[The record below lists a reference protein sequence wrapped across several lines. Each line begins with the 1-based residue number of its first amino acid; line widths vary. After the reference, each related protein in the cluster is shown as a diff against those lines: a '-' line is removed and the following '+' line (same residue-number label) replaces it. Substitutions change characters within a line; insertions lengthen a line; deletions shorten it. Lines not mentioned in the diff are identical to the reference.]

1 MSRTKKF
8 MYNTVTTALYQLIV
22 MIVGFITP
30 KVFLSAYGSEINGL
44 VTSINQFITYFNL
57 VEAGL
62 ASAAVYAL
70 YKPLAENNYS
80 KINSIVSAAKKFYYK
95 AGYIFVGLVVAMAI
109 IYPIFVKTSVLSTA
123 EVGLL
128 VLVLGANGVIEFFTL
143 SKYRVLLTASQ
154 KTYIISLGSIAYVIL
169 NTIII
174 VVLAQ
179 FKVNIV
185 ILKAVAIL
193 AILVRSII
201 LMVYVKRKY
210 KYISYKAEPDYGA
223 MDKRWSALFLQ
234 VLTAV
239 QNGAP
244 VVISTIFTNL
254 KTVSVYSIYNMVMH
268 GINGVLS
275 IFTSGLSA
283 SFGDVIARKETETL
297 QKSYREF
304 EFAYYLFITIVYAVS
319 MVMILPFVKIYTSG
333 ITDTNYML
341 PEIAFLIV
349 LNGLLYNIK
358 TPQGMLVISAGL
370 YKETRIQTLIQA
382 LIIVIGGV
390 ALAPFFG
397 LAGILIA
404 SCLSNLYR
412 VIDLMFFIPKNVTK
426 IPVIETAKRMFM
438 VLLDMVIIVLPCVLL
453 IDINAS
459 SYLQW
464 AFYACGV
471 TAYSIIVVLIIGAI
485 FDRKLLKSVFIR
497 IKNMI
502 MRKEKA

>member
-8 MYNTVTTALYQLIV
+8 MYNTVTTALYQIIL

-30 KVFLSAYGSEINGL
+30 KVFLNAYGSEINGL

-62 ASAAVYAL
+62 AGAAVYAL
-70 YKPLAENNYS
+70 YKPLAEQNYP
-80 KINSIVSAAKKFYYK
+80 KINAIVSAAKKFYLK
-95 AGYIFVGLVVAMAI
+95 AGYIFLGLIFAMAL
-109 IYPIFVKTSVLSTA
+109 IYPIFVKTGLLSSF
-123 EVGLL
+123 EVRLL

-154 KTYIISLGSIAYVIL
+154 KTYIISLSSIIYVIL

-174 VVLAQ
+174 VILANLG
-179 FKVNIV
+179 VNIV
-185 ILKAVAIL
+185 IVKAVAIL
-193 AILVRSII
+193 AILIRSII
-201 LMVYVKRKY
+201 LMTYVKRKY
-210 KYISYKAEPDYGA
+210 KYISYKEEPDYQS

-234 VLTAV
+234 VLTAI

-244 VVISTIFTNL
+244 VVISTIFTSL

-283 SFGDVIARKETETL
+283 SFGDVIARKEMVTL

-304 EFAYYLFITIVYAVS
+304 EFAYYTLITVIYSVS
-319 MVMILPFVKIYTSG
+319 MVMILPFVRIYTEG
-333 ITDTNYML
+333 VTDTNYML

-370 YKETRIQTLIQA
+370 YKETRVRTLIQA
-382 LIIVIGGV
+382 LIIVILGII
-390 ALAPFFG
+390 LAPIFG
-397 LAGILIA
+397 LTGILIA
-404 SCLSNLYR
+404 SCLSNIYR
-412 VIDLMFFIPKNVTK
+412 DIDLIFYIPKHVTK
-426 IPVIETAKRMFM
+426 IPAKETIKRVCIM
-438 VLLDMVIIVLPCVLL
+438 LLNTILIVVPCVIL
-453 IDINAS
+453 ININAS
-459 SYLQW
+459 NYLQW
-464 AFYACGV
+464 AFYAVGV
-471 TAYSIIVVLIIGAI
+471 TLYAIIIVLINAI
-485 FDRKLLKSVFIR
+485 LFDRVQLSSVLKR
-497 IKNMI
+497 IKMMI
-502 MRKEKA
+502 GVKK

>member
-8 MYNTVTTALYQLIV
+8 IYNTVTTALYQLIL

-62 ASAAVYAL
+62 AGAAVYAL
-70 YKPLAENNYS
+70 YKPLAEQNYS
-80 KINSIVSAAKKFYYK
+80 KINAIVSAAKKFYLK
-95 AGYIFVGLVVAMAI
+95 AGYIFVGLILAMAL
-109 IYPIFVKTSVLSTA
+109 IYPIFVKTGALSTF
-123 EVGLL
+123 EIGLL

-143 SKYRVLLTASQ
+143 SKYRVLLTAAQ
-154 KTYIISLGSIAYVIL
+154 KTYVISLSSIIYVIL

-174 VVLAQ
+174 VVLANLG
-179 FKVNIV
+179 VNIV
-185 ILKAVAIL
+185 IVKAVAIL
-193 AILVRSII
+193 AILLRSII
-201 LMVYVKRKY
+201 LMTYVKKKY
-210 KYISYKAEPDYGA
+210 KYISYKEKPDYQS

-234 VLTAV
+234 VLTAI

-244 VVISTIFTNL
+244 VVISTFFTNL

-283 SFGDVIARKETETL
+283 SFGDVIARKETATL

-304 EFAYYLFITIVYAVS
+304 EFAYYTLITVIYSVS
-319 MVMILPFVKIYTSG
+319 MVMILPFVRIYTAG
-333 ITDTNYML
+333 VTDTNYIL

-370 YKETRIQTLIQA
+370 YKETRLQTTIQA
-382 LIIVIGGV
+382 LIIVILGII
-390 ALAPFFG
+390 LAPIFG
-397 LAGILIA
+397 LSGILIA
-404 SCLSNLYR
+404 SCVSNLYR
-412 VIDLMFFIPKNVTK
+412 DIDLIFYIPKYVTK
-426 IPVIETAKRMFM
+426 IPAKETIKR
-438 VLLDMVIIVLPCVLL
+438 VGIIILNMVIIVVPCIMLL
-453 IDINAS
+453 QINAS

-464 AFYACGV
+464 AFYAIGV
-471 TAYSIIVVLIIGAI
+471 TIYAIIVVLTNAI
-485 FDRKLLKSVFIR
+485 LFDRTQLKSVLKR
-497 IKNMI
+497 IKMMI
-502 MRKEKA
+502 GEKK

>member
-8 MYNTVTTALYQLIV
+8 MYNTVTTALYQIIL

-30 KVFLSAYGSEINGL
+30 KVFLNAYGSEINGL

-62 ASAAVYAL
+62 AGAAVYAL
-70 YKPLAENNYS
+70 YKPLAEQNYP
-80 KINSIVSAAKKFYYK
+80 KINAIVSAAKKFYLK
-95 AGYIFVGLVVAMAI
+95 AGYIFLGLIFAMAL
-109 IYPIFVKTSVLSTA
+109 IYPIFVKTGLLSSF

-154 KTYIISLGSIAYVIL
+154 KTYIISLSSIIYVIL

-174 VVLAQ
+174 VILANLG
-179 FKVNIV
+179 VNIV
-185 ILKAVAIL
+185 IVKAVAIL
-193 AILVRSII
+193 AILIRSII
-201 LMVYVKRKY
+201 LMTYVKRKY
-210 KYISYKAEPDYGA
+210 KYISYKEEPDYQS

-234 VLTAV
+234 VLTAI

-244 VVISTIFTNL
+244 VVISTIFTSL

-283 SFGDVIARKETETL
+283 SFGDVIARKEMVTL

-304 EFAYYLFITIVYAVS
+304 EFAYYTLITVIYSVS
-319 MVMILPFVKIYTSG
+319 MVMILPFVRIYTEG
-333 ITDTNYML
+333 VTDTNYML

-370 YKETRIQTLIQA
+370 YKETRVRTLIQA
-382 LIIVIGGV
+382 LIIVILGII
-390 ALAPFFG
+390 LAPIFG
-397 LAGILIA
+397 LTGILIA
-404 SCLSNLYR
+404 SCLSNIYR
-412 VIDLMFFIPKNVTK
+412 DIDLIFYIPKHVTK
-426 IPVIETAKRMFM
+426 IPAKETIKRVCIM
-438 VLLDMVIIVLPCVLL
+438 LLNTILIVVPCVIL
-453 IDINAS
+453 ININAS
-459 SYLQW
+459 NYLQW
-464 AFYACGV
+464 AFYAVGV
-471 TAYSIIVVLIIGAI
+471 TLYAIIIVLINAI
-485 FDRKLLKSVFIR
+485 LFDRVQLSSVLKR
-497 IKNMI
+497 IKMMI
-502 MRKEKA
+502 GVKK

>member
-8 MYNTVTTALYQLIV
+8 MYNTVTTALYQIIL

-30 KVFLSAYGSEINGL
+30 KVFLNAYGSEINGL

-57 VEAGL
+57 VDAGL
-62 ASAAVYAL
+62 AGAAVYAL
-70 YKPLAENNYS
+70 YKPLAEQNYP
-80 KINSIVSAAKKFYYK
+80 KINAIVSAAKKFYLK
-95 AGYIFVGLVVAMAI
+95 AGYIFLGLIFAMAL
-109 IYPIFVKTSVLSTA
+109 IYPIFVKTGLLSSF

-154 KTYIISLGSIAYVIL
+154 KTYIISLSSIIYVIL

-174 VVLAQ
+174 VILANLG
-179 FKVNIV
+179 VNIV
-185 ILKAVAIL
+185 IVKAVAIL
-193 AILVRSII
+193 AILIRSII
-201 LMVYVKRKY
+201 LMTYVKRKY
-210 KYISYKAEPDYGA
+210 KYISYKEEPDYQS

-234 VLTAV
+234 VLTAI

-244 VVISTIFTNL
+244 VVISTIFTSL

-283 SFGDVIARKETETL
+283 SFGDVIARKEMVTL

-304 EFAYYLFITIVYAVS
+304 EFAYYTLITVIYSVS
-319 MVMILPFVKIYTSG
+319 MVMILPFVRIYTEG
-333 ITDTNYML
+333 VTDTNYML

-370 YKETRIQTLIQA
+370 YKETRVRTLIQA
-382 LIIVIGGV
+382 LIIVILGII
-390 ALAPFFG
+390 LAPIFG
-397 LAGILIA
+397 LTGILIA
-404 SCLSNLYR
+404 SCLSNIYR
-412 VIDLMFFIPKNVTK
+412 DIDLIFYIPKHVTK
-426 IPVIETAKRMFM
+426 IPAKETIKRVCIM
-438 VLLDMVIIVLPCVLL
+438 LLNTILIVVPCVIL
-453 IDINAS
+453 ININAS
-459 SYLQW
+459 NYLQW
-464 AFYACGV
+464 AFYAVGV
-471 TAYSIIVVLIIGAI
+471 TLYAIIIVLINAI
-485 FDRKLLKSVFIR
+485 LFDRVQLSSVLKR
-497 IKNMI
+497 IKMMI
-502 MRKEKA
+502 GVKK

>member
-8 MYNTVTTALYQLIV
+8 MYNTVTTALYQIIL

-30 KVFLSAYGSEINGL
+30 KVFLNAYGSEINGL

-62 ASAAVYAL
+62 AGAAVYAL
-70 YKPLAENNYS
+70 YKPLAEQNYP
-80 KINSIVSAAKKFYYK
+80 KINAIVSAAKKFYLK
-95 AGYIFVGLVVAMAI
+95 AGYIFLGLIFAMAL
-109 IYPIFVKTSVLSTA
+109 IYPIFVKTGLLSSF

-154 KTYIISLGSIAYVIL
+154 KTYIISLSSIIYVIL

-174 VVLAQ
+174 VILANLG
-179 FKVNIV
+179 VNIV
-185 ILKAVAIL
+185 IVKAVAIL
-193 AILVRSII
+193 AILIRSII
-201 LMVYVKRKY
+201 LKTYVKRKY
-210 KYISYKAEPDYGA
+210 KYISYKEEPDYQS

-234 VLTAV
+234 VLTAI

-244 VVISTIFTNL
+244 VVISTIFTSL

-283 SFGDVIARKETETL
+283 SFGDVIARKEMVTL

-304 EFAYYLFITIVYAVS
+304 EFAYYTLITVIYSVS
-319 MVMILPFVKIYTSG
+319 MVMILPFVRIYTEG
-333 ITDTNYML
+333 VTDTNYML

-370 YKETRIQTLIQA
+370 YKETRVRTLIQA
-382 LIIVIGGV
+382 LIIVILGII
-390 ALAPFFG
+390 LAPIFG
-397 LAGILIA
+397 LTGILIA
-404 SCLSNLYR
+404 SCLSNIYR
-412 VIDLMFFIPKNVTK
+412 DIDLIFYIPKHVTK
-426 IPVIETAKRMFM
+426 IPAKETIKRVCIM
-438 VLLDMVIIVLPCVLL
+438 LLNTILIVVPCVIL
-453 IDINAS
+453 ININAS
-459 SYLQW
+459 NYLQW
-464 AFYACGV
+464 AFYAVGV
-471 TAYSIIVVLIIGAI
+471 TLYAIIIVLINAI
-485 FDRKLLKSVFIR
+485 LFDRVQLSSVLKR
-497 IKNMI
+497 IKMMI
-502 MRKEKA
+502 GVKK

>member
-8 MYNTVTTALYQLIV
+8 MYNTVTTALYQIIL

-30 KVFLSAYGSEINGL
+30 KVFLNAYGSEINGL

-62 ASAAVYAL
+62 AGAAVYAL
-70 YKPLAENNYS
+70 YKPLAEQNYP
-80 KINSIVSAAKKFYYK
+80 KINAIVSAAKKFYLK
-95 AGYIFVGLVVAMAI
+95 AGYIFLGLIFAMAL
-109 IYPIFVKTSVLSTA
+109 IYPIFVKTGLLSSF

-143 SKYRVLLTASQ
+143 SKYRVLFTASQ
-154 KTYIISLGSIAYVIL
+154 KTYIISLSSIIYVIL

-174 VVLAQ
+174 VILANLG
-179 FKVNIV
+179 VNIV
-185 ILKAVAIL
+185 IVKAVAIL
-193 AILVRSII
+193 AILIRSII
-201 LMVYVKRKY
+201 LMTYVKRKY
-210 KYISYKAEPDYGA
+210 KYISYKEEPDYQS

-234 VLTAV
+234 VLTAI

-244 VVISTIFTNL
+244 VVISTIFTSL

-283 SFGDVIARKETETL
+283 SFGDVIARKEMVTL

-304 EFAYYLFITIVYAVS
+304 EFAYYTLITVIYSVS
-319 MVMILPFVKIYTSG
+319 MVMILPFVRIYTEG
-333 ITDTNYML
+333 VTDTNYML

-370 YKETRIQTLIQA
+370 YKETRVRTLIQA
-382 LIIVIGGV
+382 LIIVILGII
-390 ALAPFFG
+390 LAPIFG
-397 LAGILIA
+397 LTGILIA
-404 SCLSNLYR
+404 SCLSNIYR
-412 VIDLMFFIPKNVTK
+412 DIDLIFYIPKHVTK
-426 IPVIETAKRMFM
+426 IPAKETIKRVCIM
-438 VLLDMVIIVLPCVLL
+438 LLNTILIVVPCVIL
-453 IDINAS
+453 ININAS
-459 SYLQW
+459 NYLQW
-464 AFYACGV
+464 AFYAVGV
-471 TAYSIIVVLIIGAI
+471 TLYAIIIVLINAI
-485 FDRKLLKSVFIR
+485 LFDRVQLSSVLKR
-497 IKNMI
+497 IKMMI
-502 MRKEKA
+502 GVKK